1 MISKST
7 LKKAAYWLLIIF
19 GIVGLYF
26 VLKGQSNHMG
36 KRKNVYT
43 IGRDVTWYPF
53 DLQGK
58 NSNLTAFTNELMTAI
73 SEEAKIKFQW
83 IDTFPSTLVSGLDNQ
98 LYDTIISGMVPN
110 AVTEQTYLFSD
121 PIIRFGLIL
130 VVKADSKANSLEDL
144 KGLTVG
150 FRSGSSAIYN
160 ALKEGGAT
168 AYDVVLIP
176 YDSYVKAID
185 ALAKNQVDSVIMEPL
200 TAYAILESFYKG
212 KIKIISKPLTS
223 EGLRLVSLKNEE
235 SEALLELFNESLQKL
250 KENGSFQKMIK
261 KWNLFDPEQLYLE
274 SLKQNTSNT

>member
-1 MISKST
+1 MISKSSF
-7 LKKAAYWLLIIF
+7 KKVAYWLLIIF
-19 GIVGLYF
+19 GIIGLYF

-43 IGRDVTWYPF
+43 IGRDNTWYPF

-58 NSNLTAFTNELMTAI
+58 NSNLTAFTNELMAAI
-73 SEEAKIKFQW
+73 SEETKIKFQW
-83 IDTFPSTLVSGLDNQ
+83 VDTFPSTLVSGLDSQ
-98 LYDTIISGMVPN
+98 LYDAIISGMTPN

-130 VVKADSKANSLEDL
+130 LVKANSHANSFEDL

-160 ALKEGGAT
+160 AVREGGAT

-176 YDSYVKAID
+176 YASYTKAIE
-185 ALAKNQVDSVIMEPL
+185 ALAKNQVDSILIEPL
-200 TAYAILESFYKG
+200 TAYAILESIYKDQ
-212 KIKIISKPLTS
+212 IKIISKPLTP
-223 EGLRLVSLKNEE
+223 EGLRLVTLKTEE
-235 SEALLELFNESLQKL
+235 SEALLELFNEALKKL
-250 KENGSFQKMIK
+250 KEDGRFQLMIK

-274 SLKQNTSNT
+274 SLKQNKSAK